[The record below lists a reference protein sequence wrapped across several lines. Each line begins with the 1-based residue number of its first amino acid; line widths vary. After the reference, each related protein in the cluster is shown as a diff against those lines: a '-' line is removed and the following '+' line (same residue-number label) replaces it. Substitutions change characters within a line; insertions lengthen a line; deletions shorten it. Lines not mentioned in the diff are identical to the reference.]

1 MNEELRQFVKE
12 GWEYRNNAAAILMNK
27 ILIPISI
34 FLILLLFFI
43 SKSEFSLE
51 DYEQIKLGMTYSEV
65 KKIVGK
71 GIEVTRNVVDGRK
84 SVFYRWQ
91 DRNIKEMFLYL
102 EGDFK
107 QSDDAMKVV
116 GKTLHKLKE

>member
-12 GWEYRNNAAAILMNK
+12 GWEYRNNAAAILMKK

-91 DRNIKEMFLYL
+91 DRNVKEMFLYL

-116 GKTLHKLKE
+116 GKTLHKLK

>member
-1 MNEELRQFVKE
+1 MK
-12 GWEYRNNAAAILMNK
+12 K

-91 DRNIKEMFLYL
+91 DRNVKEMFLYL

-116 GKTLHKLKE
+116 GKTLHKLK